1 VTVHP
6 VVITP
11 GAPPPPSVRKLLVR
25 DVALVARFELAES
38 VRSRLLLVMA
48 LLFVGA
54 GALGAWGYTRLI
66 GAIEE
71 KAAAALSAPAS
82 ERPGATV
89 GRLREAQTY
98 RDFLRFFLRDD
109 AKADYFSRLPPIVV
123 FYGWAAFL
131 FTPWL
136 VLFTSAETIATEVAS
151 RAIRFSLLRTSRL
164 SYALGKGLGQLLIV
178 MGVTAVA
185 ALVFFVVAW
194 TQLAAFEPGLTA
206 LWLLSY
212 WPRVVLFNLPFLAW
226 AMFASMVTASANLA
240 RIVSLGGVV
249 LMSIVHGISNAGWL
263 RRGPISES
271 ALDLV
276 KYLTPFGHNQG
287 LGYPPGGG
295 LPSDVAVCLALTVIY
310 FAAGYAVLAR
320 RDV

>member
-1 VTVHP
+1 MTAETATNP
-6 VVITP
+6 AP
-11 GAPPPPSVRKLLVR
+11 APPPSRRLVVR
-25 DVALVARFELAES
+25 DVALVARFELAEA

-54 GALGAWGYTRLI
+54 GALGAWGYARLI

-71 KAAAALSAPAS
+71 KAAAALSAPATDK
-82 ERPGATV
+82 PGATV

-98 RDFLRFFLRDD
+98 RDFLRFFLGD
-109 AKADYFSRLPPIVV
+109 ADKADYFARLPPIVV

-136 VLFTSAETIATEVAS
+136 LLLTSAETISSEVSS

-164 SYALGKGLGQLLIV
+164 SYALGKAAGQALILV
-178 MGVTAVA
+178 GVTGLAAV
-185 ALVFFVVAW
+185 VFFFVAW
-194 TQLAAFEPGLTA
+194 ARLASFEPGLTA
-206 LWLLSY
+206 FWLLSY
-212 WPRVVLFNLPFLAW
+212 WPRVILYNLPFLAW
-226 AMFASMVTASANLA
+226 ALLASMVTASANLA
-240 RIVSLGGVV
+240 RIVSLGGMV
-249 LMSIVHGISNAGWL
+249 LMAILYGLTGARWL
-263 RRGPISES
+263 RQGPVSE
-271 ALDLV
+271 AILDLLR
-276 KYLTPFGHNQG
+276 YLTPFGHNSG

-295 LPSDVAVCLALTVIY
+295 LPSDVAVCVALTVLY

>member
-1 VTVHP
+1 VSDGPERATL
-6 VVITP
+6 
-11 GAPPPPSVRKLLVR
+11 RRLLVR
-25 DVALVARFELAES
+25 DVTLVARFELAES
-38 VRSRLLLVMA
+38 VRSRLLLVMV

-66 GAIEE
+66 GTIED
-71 KAAAALSAPAS
+71 KAAAALAAPPS

-136 VLFTSAETIATEVAS
+136 LLFTSAETIATDVAS

-164 SYALGKGLGQLLIV
+164 SYALGKALGQWLILL
-178 MGVTAVA
+178 GVTAVA
-185 ALVFFVVAW
+185 ALVFFMVAW
-194 TQLAAFEPGLTA
+194 AQLAAFEPSLTA

-249 LMSIVHGISNAGWL
+249 LMSIVYGLSNARWL
-263 RRGPISES
+263 RRGPISEA

-276 KYLTPFGHNQG
+276 QYLTPFGHNEG